1 MLYLSLRQP
10 QTSKFRK
17 KGGHRVSRKVNEK
30 FLDAYIELDKA
41 CCEKFG
47 IPIGGVTEYINRL
60 GGVRFAPNREE
71 VLPSL
76 VKYRNVRNMFAHEPS
91 AIKKYDDISKSDIL
105 WIKHFLRDLKR
116 KKDPISAYL
125 RKARRYAR
133 HRRIRRYIIAGAAVA
148 ALFIVVLVFSL
159 LAK

>member
-1 MLYLSLRQP
+1 M
-10 QTSKFRK
+10 
-17 KGGHRVSRKVNEK
+17 NEK

-41 CCEKFG
+41 CSEKFG
-47 IPIGGVTEYINRL
+47 LPVGGVTEYINRL
-60 GGVRFAPNREE
+60 GGIRFAPNRDE

-91 AIKKYDDISKSDIL
+91 AIKKYDDIAKSDIL
-105 WIKHFLRDLKR
+105 WLKHFMRDLKR

-125 RKARRYAR
+125 KKARRYAR
-133 HRRIRRYIIAGAAVA
+133 HRRIRRYLIAGAVVA
-148 ALFIVVLVFSL
+148 ALLIAVLTISL